1 MTEKKQIQLE
11 YIVNCSPKVLFNRL
25 STAAGLTEWFADD
38 VRVKGNR
45 YTFIWGNS
53 NEEAEKKIHRENKLV
68 RFEWVGDEENK
79 DESYFEFVINQD
91 DLTNDVSLTI
101 IDFAEEDEIAETT
114 SLWDSQI
121 STLKHLLGS

>member
-1 MTEKKQIQLE
+1 MSEKKQIQLE

-25 STAAGLTEWFADD
+25 STASGLTEWFADD

-45 YTFIWGNS
+45 FTFIWGEAS
-53 NEEAEKKIHRENKLV
+53 EEAEKKIHRENKLV
-68 RFEWVGDEENK
+68 RFEWTGNGKEK

-101 IDFAEEDEIAETT
+101 VDFAEEDEIDETT
-114 SLWDSQI
+114 NLWDSQI

>member
-1 MTEKKQIQLE
+1 MSEKKQIQLE

-45 YTFIWGNS
+45 FTFVWGKTT
-53 NEEAEKKIHRENKLV
+53 EEAEKKIHKENKLV
-68 RFEWVGDEENK
+68 RYEWTSG
-79 DESYFEFVINQD
+79 ESANNEYFEFVINQD

-101 IDFAEEDEIAETT
+101 IDFAEEDEIEETVN
-114 SLWDSQI
+114 LWDSQI
-121 STLKHLLGS
+121 TALKHILGS

>member
-1 MTEKKQIQLE
+1 MAEKKQIQLE
-11 YIVNCSPKVLFNRL
+11 YTVNCSPKVLFNRL

-38 VRVKGNR
+38 VRVKGKT
-45 YTFIWGNS
+45 YTFVWGDS
-53 NEEAEKKIHRENKLV
+53 MQVAEKKIQKENKLV
-68 RFEWVGDEENK
+68 RYEWVDDEAEK
-79 DESYFEFVINQD
+79 EEFYFEFVINQD

-101 IDFAEEDEIAETT
+101 IDFADDDEVDETT